1 MYMYKYHDDKKSLGR
16 CNKYNV
22 RYIEHIFSYIKNDV
36 FETRSVLEDAINTML
51 DILNISL
58 VILKMMFMRQEVS
71 W

>member
-1 MYMYKYHDDKKSLGR
+1 MYIYKYHDDKKSLGR